1 MPEVRIERL
10 ALKAHGLDERAAKRL
25 AAQVAAGLE
34 RAPFASDLPQRA
46 ELVRLRVN
54 AAPGATAERLS
65 GQIIAELMRELR
77 RS

>member
-1 MPEVRIERL
+1 
-10 ALKAHGLDERAAKRL
+10 
-25 AAQVAAGLE
+25 
-34 RAPFASDLPQRA
+34 
-46 ELVRLRVN
+46 VRLFVN